1 MSTTTDLKLQDVIAI
16 SGKPG
21 LYKLLNATKSPFTAM
36 DITTG
41 KKFPVF
47 PKDKVS
53 FLRDI
58 SMYSENGDTPLAVVF
73 QNLHEAFGDT
83 IPEEGEITKTPETL
97 KGFMSVALPEYDEE
111 RVHAGDIKKLA
122 KWYIILRKAG
132 MVLFVD
138 DENDSTEA

>member
-1 MSTTTDLKLQDVIAI
+1 MSVTDLKLKDIIAI

-21 LYKLLNATKSPFTAM
+21 LYKLINATRMPFTAM
-36 DITTG
+36 DIQTG

-58 SMYSENGDTPLAVVF
+58 SMYSEQGDTPLANVF

-83 IPEEGEITKTPETL
+83 IPDEDEVTKSHETL
-97 KGFMSVALPEYDEE
+97 RGFMGVALPEYDEE
-111 RVHAGDIKKLA
+111 RVHDSDIKKLA
-122 KWYIILRKAG
+122 KWYILLRKAG

-138 DENDSTEA
+138 DEEA

>member
-1 MSTTTDLKLQDVIAI
+1 MSSVTDLKLKDVIAI

-21 LYKLLNATKSPFTAM
+21 LYKLINATRMPFTAM
-36 DITTG
+36 DIQSG
-41 KKFPVF
+41 RKFPVF

-58 SMYSENGDTPLAVVF
+58 SMYSEHGDTPLASVF

-83 IPEEGEITKTPETL
+83 IPDEAEVTKSHEAL
-97 KGFMSVALPEYDEE
+97 RGFMSVALPEYDEE
-111 RVHAGDIKKLA
+111 RVHDGDIKKLA
-122 KWYIILRKAG
+122 KWYILLRRAG

-138 DENDSTEA
+138 DEEA

>member
-1 MSTTTDLKLQDVIAI
+1 MTATDLKLKDIIAI

-21 LYKLLNATKSPFTAM
+21 LYKLVNATKMPFTAM
-36 DITTG
+36 DIQTG

-58 SMYSENGDTPLAVVF
+58 SMYAENGDTPLATVF

-83 IPEEGEITKTPETL
+83 IPEEAEVTKSHETL
-97 KGFMSVALPEYDEE
+97 RGFMSVALAEYDEE
-111 RVHAGDIKKLA
+111 RVHDSDIKKLA
-122 KWYIILRKAG
+122 KWYILLRKVG
-132 MVLFVD
+132 MVLFI
-138 DENDSTEA
+138 DESEEA

>member
-1 MSTTTDLKLQDVIAI
+1 MTAVDLKLKDIIAI

-21 LYKLLNATKSPFTAM
+21 LYKLVNATKMPFTAM
-36 DITTG
+36 DIQTG

-58 SMYSENGDTPLAVVF
+58 SMYAENGDTPLAVVL

-83 IPEEGEITKTPETL
+83 IPDEREVTKSHESL
-97 KGFMSVALPEYDEE
+97 RGFMGAALPEYDEE
-111 RVHAGDIKKLA
+111 RVHDSDIKKLA
-122 KWYIILRKAG
+122 KWYILLRKAG

-138 DENDSTEA
+138 EEA

>member
-1 MSTTTDLKLQDVIAI
+1 MPSADLKLKDIVAI

-21 LYKLLNATKSPFTAM
+21 LYKLINAVRMPFTAM
-36 DITTG
+36 DLESG

-58 SMYSENGDTPLAVVF
+58 SMFSENGDIPLANVF

-83 IPEEGEITKTPETL
+83 IPDEAEVTKSHDSL
-97 KGFMSVALPEYDEE
+97 RGFMGVALPEYDEE
-111 RVHAGDIKKLA
+111 RVRDSDIKKLA
-122 KWYIILRKAG
+122 KWYVILRKAG

-138 DENDSTEA
+138 DEEQKA